1 MTVDPPIWTM
11 LAHIRNAELKSVD
24 RELLRPAFTALDDGK
39 TLAVPTYVESRIRDI
54 YARTPK

>member
-1 MTVDPPIWTM
+1 MTVDSPIWKM
-11 LAHIRNAELKSVD
+11 LAHIRHAELKPID

-39 TLAVPTYVESRIRDI
+39 VMAVPSLVESRIRDI